1 MATTTPNYGWTVPTS
16 SDLVKNGATAIETL
30 GDSVDDSLWSSGFG
44 QAAKNKLINGDFSI
58 NQRAFT
64 SVTTTTTYTFDRWLT
79 TLADG
84 TVTYT
89 PQVFTAG
96 AAPVAGYE
104 STNFL
109 RCVTTG
115 QTLTTA
121 EARIIQKI
129 ENVRS
134 FAGQPVTISFWAKA
148 ATGTPSIAV
157 ELLQTFGSGGS
168 ASVTGIIATK
178 QAITTG
184 WARYSWTGTV
194 PSISGKTVGTAN
206 DSLQVVIW
214 LSAGS
219 SFNARTSSLG
229 IQSNTFDIWGVQ
241 AEYGSKATPFQLAG
255 GGSPEAELAMCQR
268 YLPSFKGGFST
279 ATGWWTST
287 TGGYFVLPF
296 NVEAR
301 VAPTGVS
308 LGASA
313 VTDFQLL
320 NTGFASGNPTAIAW
334 NFGGVSS
341 ATISTTHT
349 LGTPTAVAGANA
361 IFRGLNANST
371 LLFTG
376 CEL

>member
-1 MATTTPNYGWTVPTS
+1 MATTTPFYQWSVPTS

-30 GDSVDDSLWSSGFG
+30 GDSVDASLWNVGFG
-44 QAAKNKLINGDFSI
+44 QAGKNKLINGDFNI

-64 SVTTTTTYTFDRWLT
+64 SVTTTNTYTFDRWVT

-89 PQVFTAG
+89 PQVFTPG
-96 AAPVAGYE
+96 TAPVAGYE

-148 ATGTPSIAV
+148 ATGTPSIAL
-157 ELLQTFGSGGS
+157 ELVQSFGTSGS

-194 PSISGKTVGTAN
+194 PSISGKTVGTTN
-206 DSLQVVIW
+206 DALQVIIW

-219 SFNARTSSLG
+219 SFNARTDSLG

-241 AEYGSKATPFQLAG
+241 VEYGSKATPFQTATG
-255 GGSPEAELAMCQR
+255 TIQGELAACQR
-268 YLPSFKGGFST
+268 YYWRQSPGNSGVLSTFGTAKSTTAAVFSIMCPTTMRKGPESLDYSNVVIYDGVTGQTVSALTLGATFASTGTIISFD
-279 ATGWWTST
+279 ATST
-287 TGGYFVLPF
+287 TLIAYRPYFLYTNNANGYF
-296 NVEAR
+296 
-301 VAPTGVS
+301 GVS
-308 LGASA
+308 
-313 VTDFQLL
+313 T
-320 NTGFASGNPTAIAW
+320 
-334 NFGGVSS
+334 
-341 ATISTTHT
+341 
-349 LGTPTAVAGANA
+349 
-361 IFRGLNANST
+361 
-371 LLFTG
+371 
-376 CEL
+376 EL